1 MSGKITLITP
11 PDFYENSNTS
21 VLFAHISDQEQEI
34 ISRWLAES
42 DFVNNMN
49 FYVYSGEVN
58 VSWFLYA
65 LNRCEYKYINID
77 CVNYI
82 TQALSGYALG
92 KSDTYY
98 KTTDTN
104 LSAVY
109 SHINGNRV
117 NRVEEFL
124 ESILGAKTTNQSQL

>member
-1 MSGKITLITP
+1 MPGKITLITP
-11 PDFYENSNTS
+11 PDFFENSNTS
-21 VLFAHISDQEQEI
+21 VLFAHISNEEQDV
-34 ISRWLAES
+34 ISRWLADS
-42 DFVNNMN
+42 DFANNIN

-65 LNRCEYKYINID
+65 LSRCEYKYINID

-98 KTTDTN
+98 KTKDTN
-104 LSAVY
+104 LSAIY

-117 NRVEEFL
+117 DRVEDFL
-124 ESILGAKTTNQSQL
+124 ESILGAKTSQPQL

>member
-1 MSGKITLITP
+1 MPGKITLITP
-11 PDFYENSNTS
+11 PDFFENSNTS
-21 VLFAHISDQEQEI
+21 VLFAHISNEEQDV
-34 ISRWLAES
+34 ISRWLADS
-42 DFVNNMN
+42 DFANNIN

-65 LNRCEYKYINID
+65 LSRCEYKYINID
-77 CVNYI
+77 CVHYI

-98 KTTDTN
+98 KTKDTN
-104 LSAVY
+104 LSAIY

-117 NRVEEFL
+117 DRVEDFL
-124 ESILGAKTTNQSQL
+124 ESILGAKTSQPQL

>member
-11 PDFYENSNTS
+11 PDFFENSNTS
-21 VLFAHISDQEQEI
+21 VLFAHISDDEQEV
-34 ISRWLAES
+34 ISRWLAKS
-42 DFVNNMN
+42 DFANNIN

-77 CVNYI
+77 CVNFI

-98 KTTDTN
+98 QTTDKN

-117 NRVEEFL
+117 DRVEDFL
-124 ESILGAKTTNQSQL
+124 ESILGAKTNQPQL

>member
-1 MSGKITLITP
+1 MPGKITLITP
-11 PDFYENSNTS
+11 PDFFENSNTS
-21 VLFAHISDQEQEI
+21 VLFAHISNEEQDV
-34 ISRWLAES
+34 ISRWLADS
-42 DFVNNMN
+42 DFANNIN

-65 LNRCEYKYINID
+65 LSRCEYKYINID

-98 KTTDTN
+98 KTKDTN
-104 LSAVY
+104 LSAIY
-109 SHINGNRV
+109 NHINGNRV
-117 NRVEEFL
+117 DRVEDFL
-124 ESILGAKTTNQSQL
+124 ESILGAKTN

>member
-1 MSGKITLITP
+1 MPGKITLITP
-11 PDFYENSNTS
+11 PDFFENSNTS
-21 VLFAHISDQEQEI
+21 VLFAHISNEEQDV
-34 ISRWLAES
+34 ISRWLADS
-42 DFVNNMN
+42 DFANNIN

-65 LNRCEYKYINID
+65 LSRCEYKYINID

-98 KTTDTN
+98 KTKDTN
-104 LSAVY
+104 LSAIY

-117 NRVEEFL
+117 DRVEDFL
-124 ESILGAKTTNQSQL
+124 ESILGAKTN

>member
-1 MSGKITLITP
+1 MTGKITLITP
-11 PDFYENSNTS
+11 PDFYENSNPS
-21 VLFAHISDQEQEI
+21 VLFAHISDQEQEV
-34 ISRWLAES
+34 ISRWLAKS
-42 DFVNNMN
+42 DFTDNMN

-65 LNRCEYKYINID
+65 MNRCEYKYINID

-98 KTTDTN
+98 KTKDTN
-104 LSAVY
+104 LSAIY

-117 NRVEEFL
+117 DRVEDFL
-124 ESILGAKTTNQSQL
+124 ESILGAKTN

>member
-11 PDFYENSNTS
+11 PDFYENSNPS
-21 VLFAHISDQEQEI
+21 VLFAHISDNEQEV
-34 ISRWLAES
+34 ISHWLAKS
-42 DFVNNMN
+42 DFADNMN

-65 LNRCEYKYINID
+65 LSRCEYKYINID

-98 KTTDTN
+98 KTEDKN

-117 NRVEEFL
+117 DRVEDFL
-124 ESILGAKTTNQSQL
+124 ESILGDKTNQPQL

>member
-1 MSGKITLITP
+1 MPGKITLITP
-11 PDFYENSNTS
+11 PDFFENSNTS
-21 VLFAHISDQEQEI
+21 VLFAHISDEEQDV
-34 ISRWLAES
+34 ISRWLADS
-42 DFVNNMN
+42 DFANNIN

-65 LNRCEYKYINID
+65 LSRCEYKYINID

-98 KTTDTN
+98 KTKDTN
-104 LSAVY
+104 LSAIY

-117 NRVEEFL
+117 DRVEDFL
-124 ESILGAKTTNQSQL
+124 ESIQGVKTNQS

>member
-1 MSGKITLITP
+1 
-11 PDFYENSNTS
+11 
-21 VLFAHISDQEQEI
+21 
-34 ISRWLAES
+34 
-42 DFVNNMN
+42 
-49 FYVYSGEVN
+49 
-58 VSWFLYA
+58 

-77 CVNYI
+77 CVNFI

-98 KTTDTN
+98 QTTDKN

-117 NRVEEFL
+117 DRVEDFL
-124 ESILGAKTTNQSQL
+124 ESILGAKTNQPQL